1 MPRFTFRQEIA
12 VGFAALVCSAIS
24 VISAIGPATH
34 GSLSTF
40 I

>member
-12 VGFAALVCSAIS
+12 AAFAAIICSAIS
-24 VISAIGPATH
+24 ILSAIGPGTDTAT
-34 GSLSTF
+34 TF